1 MTSQAIAEGLSN
13 WAGSVF
19 KAQSREF
26 YQLLGVVLFLSA
38 FGVLMVLSSSFV
50 DALKSNNNAFSIFGK
65 QAFSAILGFLG
76 LAFISTLPSH
86 VIRRL
91 LGPFSITVLI
101 TQLLVVFTPLGTEI
115 NGNKNWINILG
126 FTVQPSEFLKICLV
140 IILAQFLSSRQNE
153 FDDARRVWWPAIVV
167 GGCIAA
173 TVLLGKDV
181 GTVIVMAII
190 TIAMLIAAGM
200 PRPIISAVSVL
211 SVLAIPAIMISSPS
225 RLGRVM
231 AWLNPTA
238 PDPNDFN
245 WQSTHG
251 VWAFAAGGFTGVGLG
266 QSKLKWSW
274 IPEAEN
280 DFIFAIIGEEMGLIG
295 SVVVIA
301 VFFALALVLIRIAMR
316 THDLYSRLVVLG
328 VMFWIVMQAVINL
341 AVVLT
346 LLPVLG
352 VPLPLISA
360 GGSSMV
366 ANLMALGLVFGI
378 ERENHR
384 LGPVAPRRR
393 RR

>member
-153 FDDARRVWWPAIVV
+153 FDDARRVWWPA
-167 GGCIAA
+167 
-173 TVLLGKDV
+173 
-181 GTVIVMAII
+181 
-190 TIAMLIAAGM
+190 
-200 PRPIISAVSVL
+200 
-211 SVLAIPAIMISSPS
+211 
-225 RLGRVM
+225 
-231 AWLNPTA
+231 
-238 PDPNDFN
+238 
-245 WQSTHG
+245 
-251 VWAFAAGGFTGVGLG
+251 
-266 QSKLKWSW
+266 
-274 IPEAEN
+274 
-280 DFIFAIIGEEMGLIG
+280 
-295 SVVVIA
+295 
-301 VFFALALVLIRIAMR
+301 
-316 THDLYSRLVVLG
+316 
-328 VMFWIVMQAVINL
+328 
-341 AVVLT
+341 
-346 LLPVLG
+346 
-352 VPLPLISA
+352 
-360 GGSSMV
+360 
-366 ANLMALGLVFGI
+366 
-378 ERENHR
+378 
-384 LGPVAPRRR
+384 
-393 RR
+393 